1 MRVYVCA
8 VVQSNENSIRYNAS
22 NNPTYQP
29 SFVIRS
35 VTQAFWITLKH
46 PLDMSE
52 INLVANNM
60 YTQKHKYFAKVSFPN
75 FGTYTHSH
83 QFHVYRPYAICV
95 SSTLEGGN
103 VFFLQHWFDFPLIQ
117 HWPVLPELR
126 FLVKFYFLA
135 FTDSELIPHSLWYDF
150 SALCWCF
157 THARWV
163 SFSSNLCWISFV
175 WFSSLHISLLRLPSF
190 FCNCVFSATASSW
203 CLRCFE
209 SI

>member
-22 NNPTYQP
+22 NIPTYQP

-60 YTQKHKYFAKVSFPN
+60 YSQKHKYFAKAYFPN

-103 VFFLQHWFDFPLIQ
+103 VFFFAALIRFPPHTTLTCSARTALAGEVLFPCLHRFRTNSPSLVIWFQCTRL
-117 HWPVLPELR
+117 VLYACEM
-126 FLVKFYFLA
+126 
-135 FTDSELIPHSLWYDF
+135 
-150 SALCWCF
+150 
-157 THARWV
+157 
-163 SFSSNLCWISFV
+163 SFV
-175 WFSSLHISLLRLPSF
+175 F
-190 FCNCVFSATASSW
+190 F
-203 CLRCFE
+203 
-209 SI
+209 